1 MGINFSDLPPKA
13 QEQVKIKYA
22 IEEARRR
29 QKTHAKNLA
38 PKEKKEK
45 RTKKLGNQETIFNG
59 IKFDSKREADRYAE
73 LLLLQKCGEISDLQR
88 QVVFELIPKQ
98 IKADGTAER
107 AVKYIADF
115 VYLDSDGKKVVEDAK
130 GFRDPSSAAYK
141 VFALKRKMML
151 YFHGIEIQEV

>member
-29 QKTHAKNLA
+29 QNTFAKGLA
-38 PKEKKEK
+38 AKEKKEK
-45 RTKKLGNQETIFNG
+45 RRKKLGNRETVYDG
-59 IKFDSKREADRYAE
+59 IKFDSQREADRYAE

-88 QVVFELIPKQ
+88 QVAFELIPKQ
-98 IKADGTAER
+98 VKADGTTER

-115 VYLDSDGKKVVEDAK
+115 VYTDNGGKKVVEDAK

-141 VFALKRKMML
+141 VFVLKRKLML
-151 YFHGIEIQEV
+151 YRYGIEIQEV